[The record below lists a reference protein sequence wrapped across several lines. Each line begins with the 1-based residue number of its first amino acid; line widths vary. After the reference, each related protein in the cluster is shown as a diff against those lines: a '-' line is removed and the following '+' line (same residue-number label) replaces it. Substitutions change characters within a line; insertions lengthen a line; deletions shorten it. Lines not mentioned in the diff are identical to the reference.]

1 MATSPIPQKSTTKA
15 EAAMYDF
22 IQQQPRYQSRTATT
36 GLPSAVALLLHVKK
50 LPVYVTMNRRTET
63 RKGA

>member
-22 IQQQPRYQSRTATT
+22 TKQQLRYESRTAIT
-36 GLPSAVALLLHVKK
+36 GLLSAAALLLCVKK
-50 LPVYVTMNRRTET
+50 LPVYVTMNRRTEI